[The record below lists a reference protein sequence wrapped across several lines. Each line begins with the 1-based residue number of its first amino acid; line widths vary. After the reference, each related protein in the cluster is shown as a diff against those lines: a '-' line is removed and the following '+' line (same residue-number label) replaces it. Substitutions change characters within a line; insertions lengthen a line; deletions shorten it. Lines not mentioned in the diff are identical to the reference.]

1 MNLLESYK
9 IELALLE
16 NFIKEEEERRETEK
30 VAKELAD
37 V

>member
-16 NFIKEEEERRETEK
+16 NFIKGGRRREGK
-30 VAKELAD
+30 QKK
-37 V
+37 